1 MTAKVGSLSG
11 GPACEAGKLIVEV
24 IGKDHPP
31 GQRIVI
37 YDETDNQ
44 QQEALTKR
52 RKLEPLVDPAFSS
65 TLHIWPWDN
74 QPTRHL
80 WLEVETEKGGP
91 LFLPLMNDAKATP
104 RQVDQQWNQIVPIVP
119 LTPMRSSTNEKDQ
132 GIPVLARPGYLYVFY
147 RGKLWRELEIRQSEG
162 KNTYHDIDVKAFRQQ
177 DGFCIGPRDACGKGL
192 QEIWLPARW
201 NRNQV
206 SDVELAFAEVQLPA
220 ARLHRLEQDTKL
232 RAQRCQRFNMQASAQ
247 QFKKLGA
254 GPDGR
259 SLAQG
264 LLLAILSQNASAMQP
279 AAEAEARRRSLNNR
293 IFPLNLTEPQR
304 LREPLYEPQFDHP
317 TYYLHDL
324 AGGYPAKCHQAA
336 QKLVDGYEAG
346 HAPHLRKAPELDP
359 LAICLER
366 KLLAMR
372 PPQDKTQQTKQKE
385 KLEESVKNW
394 QAQPAVADALA
405 DARTRQIAGL
415 LVEDAVYRMRQLR
428 DRIEAAQAA
437 VSLAAERASLQPHYA
452 SALLV
457 SNFVLPL
464 RIDGKTNPLSS
475 SAKALDAEGHERI
488 RHILAEPLGHHAQIA
503 HGQARRCLA
512 SCLKEPSNQQT
523 LGDLFCLDGFDYL
536 GAFALTGQCMASM
549 AKRLS
554 DPLNLSFRRKATD
567 QEKLLLDI
575 ADNNRHPLNAM
586 LWPTADQQIC
596 MAPYQS
602 PAGKEENLGDGRLR
616 PKALAALE
624 NAALP
629 KPDKVQLLEAA
640 VLISAAQRGDFK
652 SLLGFKSSINA
663 LMSVLGVLQGTLKAA
678 ENAVTTAQGRVN
690 QATAEVDTSGRRVG
704 QSQEVLRND
713 ARLARLNIYEARSF
727 QLARTMLPET
737 LGAMRFERSGRVN
750 TRDHYIVRPD
760 LLGMTTTGPGTRMN
774 GTVRDGQGG
783 VTATSN
789 ASEARAAGLPAG
801 KQEHLLVVLPVRHET
816 TQRLERLYQQLREL
830 FQAQENLNR
839 QRTSLGEADR
849 AYQARLRSG
858 VYRTLNSPIMP
869 PLMMGFELFN
879 VRAEWQAYES
889 TIRYRS
895 NARANFGY
903 GSAVY
908 DAALALELLA
918 ERVAHDTRVIR
929 MLSASLDRT
938 LLRNRLAGGRL
949 FAANVT
955 TRMTL
960 GAVGAVLFTGLNISD
975 SINEF
980 ALGDDAGWGYALMAA
995 GGVATFASAFMV
1007 GPAAGAPLLALGP
1020 AGWMIAIGL
1029 ALTLAGAALVW
1040 WLDDTPVEEWL
1051 KLGPFGKD
1059 QPGIF
1064 IDTVRPAH
1072 LLDEKE
1078 AFYRLVGL
1086 FAGMHIQVEA
1096 NPEQAKARS
1105 SYPMP
1110 GQEARHQAMR
1120 EANIRIQIASNL
1132 PGLIS
1137 SLGASQM
1144 RVGIWQRLHRS
1155 SPSPRGDRMVE
1166 TVELLPGQNF
1176 YLDTSLPADK
1186 AKPKPAYL
1194 LYQEQTPAGLD
1205 LYLRQPPTPPAQRS
1219 GISIT
1224 MHRYSWAVRAQVIA
1238 DDGKQQWHFPAPP
1251 PVDPLRFNASEH
1263 GKPNYTATQQAFWAD
1278 EQSNQN

>member
-1 MTAKVGSLSG
+1 MTEKVGSLSC

-24 IGKDHPP
+24 IGKDHPA

-52 RKLEPLVDPAFSS
+52 RKLEALVDPAFSS

-74 QPTRHL
+74 EPTRHL
-80 WLEVETEKGGP
+80 WLEIETEKGGP
-91 LFLPLMNDAKATP
+91 IRVPLMDDARATP
-104 RQVDQQWNQIVPIVP
+104 RQADQQWNQIVPIVP
-119 LTPMRSSTNEKDQ
+119 LTPMRGSTNEKDQ
-132 GIPVLARPGYLYVFY
+132 GIPVLARPGYFYVFY
-147 RGKLWRELEIRQSEG
+147 RGKLWRELEIRQNDG

-177 DGFCIGPRDACGKGL
+177 NGFCIGPRDACGKGL
-192 QEIWLPARW
+192 EEIWLPARW
-201 NRNQV
+201 NRDQV
-206 SDVELAFAEVQLPA
+206 SDIELAFAEVQLPA
-220 ARLHRLEQDTKL
+220 ARLQRLEQDAKL
-232 RAQRCQRFNMQASAQ
+232 RAQRCQRFSMQASAQ

-259 SLAQG
+259 ALAQG
-264 LLLAILSQNASAMQP
+264 LLLAILSQNAAAMQP

-317 TYYLHDL
+317 THYLHDL
-324 AGGYPAKCHQAA
+324 AGSYPAKCYQAA

-346 HAPHLRKAPELDP
+346 QAPHLRKAPELDP

-372 PPQDKTQQTKQKE
+372 PPQDQTQQTKQKE
-385 KLEESVKNW
+385 RLEESAKNW

-428 DRIEAAQAA
+428 DRIEAAQAS

-464 RIDGKTNPLSS
+464 RIDGKANPLSRC
-475 SAKALDAEGHERI
+475 AKALDAAGHERI
-488 RHILAEPLGHHAQIA
+488 RHVLAEPLGHHAQIA

-512 SCLKEPSNQQT
+512 SCLKEPSNQQA

-549 AKRLS
+549 AKRLN
-554 DPLNLSFRRKATD
+554 DPLNLSFRRKAND

-575 ADNNRHPLNAM
+575 ADSNRHPLHAM

-602 PAGKEENLGDGRLR
+602 PTGKEENLGDGRLR

-629 KPDKVQLLEAA
+629 KPDNVQLLEAA
-640 VLISAAQRGDFK
+640 VLIAAAQRGDFK
-652 SLLGFKSSINA
+652 SLLGFKNSINA
-663 LMSVLGVLQGTLKAA
+663 LMSVLGVLQGALQAA
-678 ENAVTTAQGRVN
+678 ENAVTAAQDRVN
-690 QATAEVDTSGRRVG
+690 QAVAEVDTSHHRVG
-704 QSQEVLRND
+704 QSQEVLRNE
-713 ARLARLNIYEARSF
+713 ARMARLNMYEARSF
-727 QLARTMLPET
+727 QLSRIMLPET

-760 LLGMTTTGPGTRMN
+760 LLGMAATGPGTRMT
-774 GTVRDGQGG
+774 GSVRGGQGDI
-783 VTATSN
+783 VATSN
-789 ASEARAAGLPAG
+789 AGEARAAGLPAA
-801 KQEHLLVVLPVRHET
+801 KQEHLLVVLPARHET

-839 QRTSLGEADR
+839 QQTSLNEATR

-869 PLMMGFELFN
+869 PLMMMIELRN
-879 VRAEWQAYES
+879 VQAEIDGVKRVYRERGAGRAITG
-889 TIRYRS
+889 TI
-895 NARANFGY
+895 
-903 GSAVY
+903 SAFY
-908 DAALALELLA
+908 DAGLAFELLA
-918 ERVAHDTRVIR
+918 ERAAHDTKVMRATI
-929 MLSASLDRT
+929 AGLDRT
-938 LLRNRLAGGRL
+938 LFRNRLVWGNL

-955 TRMTL
+955 ARMLL

-975 SINEF
+975 AINEF

-995 GGVATFASAFMV
+995 GGLATFASAFMA

-1051 KLGPFGKD
+1051 KLGPFGQD
-1059 QPGIF
+1059 QPGILF
-1064 IDTVRPAH
+1064 DTTRPAH
-1072 LLDEKE
+1072 LLDEQE

-1086 FAGMHIQVEA
+1086 FAGIHIQVEA
-1096 NPEQAKARS
+1096 NPEQAKARNS
-1105 SYPMP
+1105 HPIP
-1110 GQEARHQAMR
+1110 GQEARYHAMR
-1120 EANIRIQIASNL
+1120 EANMRIRIASNL
-1132 PGLIS
+1132 PGLIN

-1144 RVGIWQRLHRS
+1144 RIGVWQRLHRS
-1155 SPSPRGDRMVE
+1155 APSPRGDRMVE

-1176 YLDTSLPADK
+1176 YLDTSLSTDK
-1186 AKPKPAYL
+1186 QKPKPTYVVH
-1194 LYQEQTPAGLD
+1194 QEQTPAGLD
-1205 LYLRQPPTPPAQRS
+1205 LYLRQPPTPAAQR
-1219 GISIT
+1219 GGT
-1224 MHRYSWAVRAQVIA
+1224 TFTLYRYSWAVRAQVLA
-1238 DDGKQQWHFPAPP
+1238 DNGKQQWHFPAPP
-1251 PVDPLRFNASEH
+1251 PTDPLRFNAGLH

-1278 EQSNQN
+1278 EESN